1 MIWLRVGV
9 GAEVE
14 KLEGS
19 VGDLSLTSRMVV
31 LSVVTETTGKMNV
44 LIRVQI
50 GIDSHQ
56 EGVAGD
62 EVDRV
67 GKLDRVEGG
76 MVKF

>member
-1 MIWLRVGV
+1 MGV
-9 GAEVE
+9 GAEGE

-19 VGDLSLTSRMVV
+19 GEDLSLTSRMVV

-44 LIRVQI
+44 LIRGQI
-50 GIDSHQ
+50 GIDLHQ
-56 EGVAGD
+56 AGVAGD

-67 GKLDRVEGG
+67 GKQDRVEGG

>member
-1 MIWLRVGV
+1 MV
-9 GAEVE
+9 VE
-14 KLEGS
+14 GGKLEESG
-19 VGDLSLTSRMVV
+19 GDSSLTSRMVV

-50 GIDSHQ
+50 EIDSHQ